1 MSYESVLNKPLTILL
16 TTLILLPLQLTIA
29 APEKSAVSNHEL
41 QLAML
46 DLNTQV
52 LARPK
57 VAKRQKRSVRI
68 QSKISRR
75 RNINK
80 LSSNC
85 LRWNAH
91 QINRKAKK
99 FDKSITEYSRKYRVD
114 KDLVKSVITV
124 ESCFRVKAKS
134 HANARG
140 LMQLIPATAKRF
152 GVSNSYNAKQNIHG
166 GVKYL
171 KFLKAR
177 YKGDLKKIIAA
188 YNAGEG
194 AVDRYKGIPPYKET
208 KNYVKNVLKTYA
220 KLNPKAGRVRAVYQP
235 PKMGNKAGRYGW
247 QYNRRLAPHLY
258 KQ

>member
-1 MSYESVLNKPLTILL
+1 MQLAMATPKKSVM
-16 TTLILLPLQLTIA
+16 
-29 APEKSAVSNHEL
+29 SNHEL

-46 DLNTQV
+46 DFNRQKLVQ
-52 LARPK
+52 PK
-57 VAKRQKRSVRI
+57 IVKRQKRSVRI

-75 RNINK
+75 RNATK

-85 LRWNAH
+85 LKWNAH
-91 QINRKAKK
+91 QINSKAKK
-99 FDKSITEYSRKYRVD
+99 FDKAITAYSRQYRVD
-114 KDLVKSVITV
+114 KNLVKSVITV

-152 GVSNSYNAKQNIHG
+152 GVRNSYNAQQNIRG

-177 YKGDLKKIIAA
+177 YKGDLKKVLAA

-194 AVDRYKGIPPYKET
+194 AVDKYNGIPPYKET

-220 KLNPKAGRVRAVYQP
+220 KLNPKASRVRAVYRL
-235 PKMGNKAGRYGW
+235 PKIGNKAGRYGW
-247 QYNRRLAPHLY
+247 QYNRQLAPHLY
-258 KQ
+258 KK

>member
-1 MSYESVLNKPLTILL
+1 MLNKPLTKL
-16 TTLILLPLQLTIA
+16 LILFFLIPMQFALA
-29 APEKSAVSNHEL
+29 APKKSVISDNEL

-46 DLNTQV
+46 DLNRQKLV
-52 LARPK
+52 QPK
-57 VAKRQKRSVRI
+57 IVKRQKRSVRI
-68 QSKISRR
+68 QSKISKRR
-75 RNINK
+75 GASK
-80 LSSNC
+80 LPSNC
-85 LRWNAH
+85 LKWNAH

-99 FDKSITEYSRKYRVD
+99 FDKAITEYSRKYRVD
-114 KDLVKSVITV
+114 KNLVKAVITV

-134 HANARG
+134 HANAHG

-152 GVSNSYNAKQNIHG
+152 GVSDSYNAKQNIRG

-177 YKGDLKKIIAA
+177 YKGNLKKTIAA

-194 AVDRYKGIPPYKET
+194 AVDKYKGIPPYKET
-208 KNYVKNVLKTYA
+208 RNYVKNVLKTYA
-220 KLNPKAGRVRAVYQP
+220 KLNPKASRVSAVYQP
-235 PKMGNKAGRYGW
+235 PKMGNKAGRHGW